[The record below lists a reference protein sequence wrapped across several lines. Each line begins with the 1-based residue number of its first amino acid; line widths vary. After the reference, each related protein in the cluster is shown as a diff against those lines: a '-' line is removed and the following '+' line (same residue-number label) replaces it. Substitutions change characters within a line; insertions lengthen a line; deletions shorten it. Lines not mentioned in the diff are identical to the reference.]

1 MMLEGG
7 CYCGDVR
14 YQASGYPLRVMHC
27 HCTICRRTSGSAVVT
42 WITFPV
48 VEFQWT
54 KGTPTGLKSTG
65 PATRN
70 FCSKCGSHM
79 VFTIDGAKELDITV
93 GSLDNPNTFQ
103 PMYHIFND
111 TRIPWMKLLD
121 GLPTYDDWGPDV

>member
-7 CYCGDVR
+7 CYCGEVR
-14 YQASGYPLRVMHC
+14 FQATGKPLRVMHC

-48 VEFQWT
+48 SEFKWT
-54 KGTPTGLKSTG
+54 KGTPTGLKSTQ

-70 FCSKCGSHM
+70 FCSKCGTHM
-79 VFTIDGAKELDITV
+79 AFTIDGAKELDITV
-93 GSLDNPNTFQ
+93 GSLDDPNAFA

-111 TRIPWMKLLD
+111 TRLPWMKLHD
-121 GLPTYDDWGPDV
+121 GLPTYDDWGPNV